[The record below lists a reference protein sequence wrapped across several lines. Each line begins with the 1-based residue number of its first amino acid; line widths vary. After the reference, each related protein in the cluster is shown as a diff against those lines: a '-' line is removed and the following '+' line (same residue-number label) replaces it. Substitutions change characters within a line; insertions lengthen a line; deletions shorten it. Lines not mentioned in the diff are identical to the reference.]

1 MWIFLFHY
9 FFGAGVRRFIARKLV
24 YFNSSPL
31 HFFTNWTPTIQK
43 KSKLFREKIR
53 GRTIFHL
60 LLKKNQIWSMILFV
74 DNFLELLNFRH
85 LWGQRNHSRWR
96 WSWSYSRLGYH
107 QWRTEVKRRRAIFES
122 FRWFGKEVS
131 TWRKE
136 TQAGIRKSFP
146 LDSPTLFISQ
156 CLKTIS

>member
-1 MWIFLFHY
+1 MNFFVSLFLW
-9 FFGAGVRRFIARKLV
+9 RRCSSLHRKEISLLQFITITLLHKLNA
-24 YFNSSPL
+24 YD
-31 HFFTNWTPTIQK
+31 TK

-156 CLKTIS
+156 YLKTIS